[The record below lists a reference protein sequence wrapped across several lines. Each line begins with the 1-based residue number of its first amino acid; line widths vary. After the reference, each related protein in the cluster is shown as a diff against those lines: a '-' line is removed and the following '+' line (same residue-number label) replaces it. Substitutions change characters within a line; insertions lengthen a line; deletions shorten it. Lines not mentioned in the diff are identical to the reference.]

1 MSSVEVS
8 INQLPVINQV
18 TSSDFLII
26 QTPNATN
33 RLNFSDFVIGLDN
46 TTFKNTIE
54 TNTTNIEILS
64 ANSDPVNLAPLSAAV
79 VENTTNIETL
89 STRVL
94 GLETLSGTFAET
106 LSVINLS
113 ADNLTINGEL
123 FRGYPKYAQTIYT
136 GTTSRT
142 GDGGTAVD
150 LDMEVNLN
158 LADINSKLKIS
169 FAIPGVVNTGD
180 NTCCM
185 VLQYSQDGTGWS
197 DIPEF
202 LGGADPSALQGTVF
216 LGTDSN
222 EEGSTAS
229 FNGIWQPPLLG
240 TNNIIYIR
248 VRMRLLTA
256 SIFRQNQGG
265 VTTAPNN
272 SDGRG
277 ISILTV
283 EEFFTSS

>member
-18 TSSDFLII
+18 TEGDFLII

-33 RLNFSDFVIGLDN
+33 RLNFSDFVVGLDN

-64 ANSDPVNLAPLSAAV
+64 ANLDPVNLAPLSAAV
-79 VENTTNIETL
+79 VENATNIETL
-89 STRVL
+89 STQVL
-94 GLETLSGTFAET
+94 GLETLSGTFVET

-113 ADNLTINGEL
+113 ADNLTLNGEL
-123 FRGYPKYAQTIYT
+123 FKGYPEYAQTIYT
-136 GTTSRT
+136 SPTSRT
-142 GDGGTAVD
+142 GAGAAAVD

-169 FAIPGVVNTGD
+169 FAIPGTVSVNN
-180 NTCCM
+180 NTCCL
-185 VLQYSQDGTGWS
+185 VLQYSVDGQGWA

-202 LGGADPSALQGTVF
+202 LSGPDASALRGTIF
-216 LGTDSN
+216 HGTDAN

-240 TNNIIYIR
+240 NNNIIYIR
-248 VRMRLLTA
+248 VRMRLFTGTV
-256 SIFRQNQGG
+256 FRQNEGGTGG
-265 VTTAPNN
+265 VADNT
-272 SDGRG
+272 DGRG

>member
-18 TSSDFLII
+18 TEGDFLII

-33 RLNFSDFVIGLDN
+33 RLNFSDFVVGLDN

-64 ANSDPVNLAPLSAAV
+64 ANSDPVNLSPLSAAV
-79 VENTTNIETL
+79 IENTTNIETL
-89 STRVL
+89 STQVL
-94 GLETLSGTFAET
+94 GLETLSGTFVET

-113 ADNLTINGEL
+113 ADNLTLNGEL
-123 FRGYPKYAQTIYT
+123 FKGYPKYAQTIYT
-136 GTTSRT
+136 GTAART
-142 GDGGTAVD
+142 GAGGTAVD

-169 FAIPGVVNTGD
+169 FAVLGTVNVNN

-185 VLQYSQDGTGWS
+185 VLQYSEDGTGWS

-202 LGGADPSALQGTVF
+202 LGVSESSALRGTVF
-216 LGTDSN
+216 HASDPN

-229 FNGIWQPPLLG
+229 FNGIWQPTVLG

-248 VRMRLLTA
+248 VRMRLLTG
-256 SIFRQNQGG
+256 SLFRQNEGG
-265 VTTAPNN
+265 IGTTPDNT
-272 SDGRG
+272 DGRG